1 MKEKLLKIIK
11 HYGLNHQQRKLE
23 EEVYEL
29 QEAITRYEMARET
42 NSTGGVY
49 SLVAFEEHIVE
60 EIADVCVLLMQI
72 TNYFKIDVP
81 SIDKIME
88 MKIDRQIE
96 RIENEKHN

>member
-1 MKEKLLKIIK
+1 MKEKLLKIIQ

-29 QEAITRYEMARET
+29 QEAIIK
-42 NSTGGVY
+42 GDDK
-49 SLVAFEEHIVE
+49 EHIAE
-60 EIADVCVLLMQI
+60 ELADVCVLLMQI
-72 TNYFKIDVP
+72 TNYLKIDVP

-88 MKIDRQIE
+88 MKIDRQIG

>member
-1 MKEKLLKIIK
+1 MKEKLLRIIQ
-11 HYGLNHQQRKLE
+11 HYGLSHQQRKLE

-29 QEAITRYEMARET
+29 QEAIIK
-42 NSTGGVY
+42 GDDK
-49 SLVAFEEHIVE
+49 EHIAE
-60 EIADVCVLLMQI
+60 ELADVGVLLMQI

-96 RIENEKHN
+96 RIKNEKHDHMAK

>member
-1 MKEKLLKIIK
+1 MKEKLLKIIQ

-29 QEAITRYEMARET
+29 QEAIIKGDDKDHIA
-42 NSTGGVY
+42 
-49 SLVAFEEHIVE
+49 EEL
-60 EIADVCVLLMQI
+60 ADVCVLLMQI
-72 TNYFKIDVP
+72 TNYLKIDVP

-96 RIENEKHN
+96 RMKNEKHN

>member
-1 MKEKLLKIIK
+1 M
-11 HYGLNHQQRKLE
+11 NHQQRKLE

-29 QEAITRYEMARET
+29 QEAIIK
-42 NSTGGVY
+42 GDDK
-49 SLVAFEEHIVE
+49 EHIAE
-60 EIADVCVLLMQI
+60 ELADVCVLLMQI

-96 RIENEKHN
+96 RIKNEKHDHMAK

>member
-1 MKEKLLKIIK
+1 M
-11 HYGLNHQQRKLE
+11 NHQQRKLE

-29 QEAITRYEMARET
+29 QEAIIK
-42 NSTGGVY
+42 GDDK
-49 SLVAFEEHIVE
+49 EHIAE
-60 EIADVCVLLMQI
+60 ELADVCVLLMQI

>member
-1 MKEKLLKIIK
+1 
-11 HYGLNHQQRKLE
+11 
-23 EEVYEL
+23 
-29 QEAITRYEMARET
+29 MARET
-42 NSTGGVY
+42 NSTGGIY

-72 TNYFKIDVP
+72 TNYFKLDVP

-96 RIENEKHN
+96 RIKDGEHN

>member
-1 MKEKLLKIIK
+1 MKEKLLKIIQ

-29 QEAITRYEMARET
+29 QEAIIK
-42 NSTGGVY
+42 GDDK
-49 SLVAFEEHIVE
+49 EHIAE
-60 EIADVCVLLMQI
+60 ELADVCVLLMQI

-96 RIENEKHN
+96 RMKNEKHN

>member
-1 MKEKLLKIIK
+1 MKEKLLKIINN
-11 HYGLNHQQRKLE
+11 YGLKHQQRKLE

-29 QEAITRYEMARET
+29 QEAITRYEMAREA

-49 SLVAFEEHIVE
+49 SLVAFEEHITE

-72 TNYFKIDVP
+72 ANYFKLDVP

-88 MKIDRQIE
+88 MKIDRQIG
-96 RIENEKHN
+96 RIEDGEHN

>member
-1 MKEKLLKIIK
+1 MKEKLLRIIQ

-29 QEAITRYEMARET
+29 QEAIIK
-42 NSTGGVY
+42 GDDK
-49 SLVAFEEHIVE
+49 EHIAE
-60 EIADVCVLLMQI
+60 ELADVCVLLMQI
-72 TNYFKIDVP
+72 TNYLKIDVP

-96 RIENEKHN
+96 RIKNEKHDHMAK

>member
-1 MKEKLLKIIK
+1 M
-11 HYGLNHQQRKLE
+11 NHQQRKLE

-29 QEAITRYEMARET
+29 QEAIIK
-42 NSTGGVY
+42 GDDK
-49 SLVAFEEHIVE
+49 EHIAE
-60 EIADVCVLLMQI
+60 ELADVCVLLMQI
-72 TNYFKIDVP
+72 TNYFKLDVP

>member
-1 MKEKLLKIIK
+1 MKEKLLRIIK

-29 QEAITRYEMARET
+29 QEAITRYEMAREA
-42 NSTGGVY
+42 NSTGGIY
-49 SLVAFEEHIVE
+49 ALVAFEEHIVE

-72 TNYFKIDVP
+72 TNYLKIDVP

-96 RIENEKHN
+96 RMKDGERN

>member
-1 MKEKLLKIIK
+1 MKEKLLRIINN
-11 HYGLNHQQRKLE
+11 YGLNHQQRKLE

-29 QEAITRYEMARET
+29 QEAIIK
-42 NSTGGVY
+42 GDDK
-49 SLVAFEEHIVE
+49 EHIAE
-60 EIADVCVLLMQI
+60 ELADVCVLLMQI

-96 RIENEKHN
+96 RMKNEKHN

>member
-1 MKEKLLKIIK
+1 MKEKLLRIIQ
-11 HYGLNHQQRKLE
+11 HYGLSHQQRKLE

-29 QEAITRYEMARET
+29 QEAIIK
-42 NSTGGVY
+42 GDDK
-49 SLVAFEEHIVE
+49 EHIAE
-60 EIADVCVLLMQI
+60 ELADVCVLLMQI

-96 RIENEKHN
+96 RIKNEKHDHMAK

>member
-29 QEAITRYEMARET
+29 QEAIIK
-42 NSTGGVY
+42 GDDK
-49 SLVAFEEHIVE
+49 EHIAE
-60 EIADVCVLLMQI
+60 ELADACVLLMQI
-72 TNYFKIDVP
+72 TNYLKIDVP

-96 RIENEKHN
+96 RIKNEKHDHMAK

>member
-1 MKEKLLKIIK
+1 MKEKLLRIIQ

-29 QEAITRYEMARET
+29 QEAIIKGDDKDHIA
-42 NSTGGVY
+42 
-49 SLVAFEEHIVE
+49 EEL
-60 EIADVCVLLMQI
+60 ADVCVLLMQI
-72 TNYFKIDVP
+72 TNYLKIDVP

-96 RIENEKHN
+96 RIKNEKHN

>member
-29 QEAITRYEMARET
+29 QEAIIK
-42 NSTGGVY
+42 GDDK
-49 SLVAFEEHIVE
+49 EHITE
-60 EIADVCVLLMQI
+60 ELADVCVLLMQI
-72 TNYFKIDVP
+72 TNYFKLDVP

>member
-49 SLVAFEEHIVE
+49 SLVAFEEHITE

-72 TNYFKIDVP
+72 ANYFKLDIP
-81 SIDKIME
+81 SIDRTME

-96 RIENEKHN
+96 RMKDGERN

>member
-1 MKEKLLKIIK
+1 MKEKLLKIIQ

-29 QEAITRYEMARET
+29 QEAIIK
-42 NSTGGVY
+42 GDDK
-49 SLVAFEEHIVE
+49 EHITE
-60 EIADVCVLLMQI
+60 ELADVCVLLMQI

-96 RIENEKHN
+96 RMKNEKHN

>member
-1 MKEKLLKIIK
+1 M
-11 HYGLNHQQRKLE
+11 NHQQRKLE

>member
-1 MKEKLLKIIK
+1 M
-11 HYGLNHQQRKLE
+11 NHQQRKLE

-29 QEAITRYEMARET
+29 QEAIIK
-42 NSTGGVY
+42 GDDK
-49 SLVAFEEHIVE
+49 EHIAE
-60 EIADVCVLLMQI
+60 ELADVCVLLMQI

-96 RIENEKHN
+96 RMKNEKHN